1 MQRVSSYLKMRVLGA
16 IESAPGST
24 VVARIRHVSE
34 QPFVDEDGRRFQFT
48 WRTIQTWY
56 SRYKKD
62 GTTTVLPKPRSD
74 KGKTRK
80 MTPEEVLEAIEQVRG
95 NFRGAHNVTAFYRAC
110 IEKGL
115 LQRERIAPNTFR
127 RVIKQ
132 HELLKPDAEV
142 ESKRRLA
149 FAKAHANELWQADT
163 MVGPYV
169 TQGAGKVQAKLIAFL
184 DDASRV
190 VCHGEFFESD
200 NTEERLIVPV
210 VNRTLHTYH
219 STLRILCEAFQ
230 IETDGVDVR
239 CERRLIEE
247 ARRLNAAGKMLA
259 PVIDDAHLMDVAA
272 LRKIR
277 LLFEDF
283 PKNHCLVLIAQPEL
297 LSRLSLT
304 VNEDIK
310 SRVTYSVLLQK
321 LAPDTLADF
330 IKSELD
336 KVALAHS
343 TFTDD
348 ALSLIVR
355 SAEGGLRRAKNL
367 CLAALLDAVRDRTKT
382 VDLKHVNRVL
392 LQPHWRHYEAAFPEG
407 MSGALEGRNIAKVA
421 AAAAGGA
428 L

>member
-1 MQRVSSYLKMRVLGA
+1 MIRAHFGLSQDPFSSTNLTLLPQQR
-16 IESAPGST
+16 
-24 VVARIRHVSE
+24 
-34 QPFVDEDGRRFQFT
+34 
-48 WRTIQTWY
+48 
-56 SRYKKD
+56 
-62 GTTTVLPKPRSD
+62 
-74 KGKTRK
+74 
-80 MTPEEVLEAIEQVRG
+80 EVLDTLRVHCQQG
-95 NFRGAHNVTAFYRAC
+95 
-110 IEKGL
+110 GL
-115 LQRERIAPNTFR
+115 CVVVGEPGTGKS
-127 RVIKQ
+127 VIKQ
-132 HELLKPDAEV
+132 ALCQYDP
-142 ESKRRLA
+142 KR
-149 FAKAHANELWQADT
+149 
-163 MVGPYV
+163 
-169 TQGAGKVQAKLIAFL
+169 LIAP
-184 DDASRV
+184 
-190 VCHGEFFESD
+190 
-200 NTEERLIVPV
+200 I

-247 ARRLNAAGKMLA
+247 ARRLNAASKMLA

-283 PKNHCLVLIAQPEL
+283 PKNHCLVLVAQPEL

-330 IKSELD
+330 IRSELD

-355 SAEGGLRRAKNL
+355 SAEGGLRRAKKNL

-382 VDLKHVNRVL
+382 VDLKHVNRIL
-392 LQPHWRHYEAAFPEG
+392 LQPHWRHYEAAFPDG
-407 MSGALEGRNIAKVA
+407 AALEGKNGTKG
-421 AAAAGGA
+421 AAGAA